1 MGEIDDDLLVA
12 LLVSTTQLAEELD
25 RGTLELA
32 LRIIPLERWAARHGR
47 TGLVPSVD
55 PDARPSE

>member
-1 MGEIDDDLLVA
+1 MGEIDDDVLAV
-12 LLVSTTQLAEELD
+12 LLVSMTQLAEELD

-32 LRIIPLERWAARHGR
+32 LRIIPPERWAARHER
-47 TGLVPSVD
+47 TGLVSSVD